1 MAREKVAQTL
11 DRGIRRSSDGLGYQ
25 KESLM
30 RQRFRLLRLAAP
42 VAASVALAGC
52 TTTTSG
58 LDPAATAVDRVEQ
71 LGPPS
76 MPNAGS
82 PEYRLGPYDQVI
94 VEVLGVD
101 ELKREGRIDGAGN
114 FSYPLIG
121 SIHAAGLTPAE
132 LSERI
137 ANGLRGRYVRNP
149 QVSVNV
155 QEVVS
160 QVVTVDGAVR
170 DPGRYVVTGYMTL
183 QQAIA
188 SAHGLTDF
196 AQVTEVVVFR
206 TVGGR
211 PSAALFSLKDIR
223 EGRYGDPQIYANDV
237 VVVGTSRA
245 RRLFQDLAQIAP
257 IFSVFTP
264 LAYTFNGNN

>member
-1 MAREKVAQTL
+1 M
-11 DRGIRRSSDGLGYQ
+11 YQ
-25 KESLM
+25 W
-30 RQRFRLLRLAAP
+30 FRLSRLGAP
-42 VAASVALAGC
+42 VVAAAALAGC
-52 TTTTSG
+52 ATVTSG
-58 LDPAATAVDRVEQ
+58 LDPAPIAVDRVEQ

-76 MPNAGS
+76 LVNAGS
-82 PEYRLGPYDQVI
+82 PEYRLGPYDQVV

-101 ELKREGRIDGAGN
+101 ELKRDGRIDGAGN

-121 SIHAAGLTPAE
+121 SVHAAGLTPAE
-132 LSERI
+132 LAAHI
-137 ANGLRGRYVRNP
+137 ADGLRGRFVRNP

-155 QEVVS
+155 REVVS
-160 QVVTVDGAVR
+160 QVVSVDGAVR
-170 DPGRYVVTGYMTL
+170 DPGRYVVSGYMTL

-188 SAHGLTDF
+188 SAHGLTDM

-211 PSAALFSLKDIR
+211 PSAALFSLRDIR

-245 RRLFQDLAQIAP
+245 RRLWQDLAQIAP
-257 IFSVFTP
+257 IFSAFTP
-264 LAYTFNGNN
+264 LAYYLNRNTP

>member
-1 MAREKVAQTL
+1 MHQAFSV
-11 DRGIRRSSDGLGYQ
+11 
-25 KESLM
+25 
-30 RQRFRLLRLAAP
+30 LRTAAL
-42 VAASVALAGC
+42 VAAVGAIAGC

-58 LDPAATAVDRVEQ
+58 LDPAGTAVHRVDE

-76 MPNAGS
+76 VTNAGS
-82 PEYRLGPYDQVI
+82 PEYRLGPYDHIV
-94 VEVLGVD
+94 VEVLGVP
-101 ELKREGRIDGAGN
+101 ELRREGRIDGSGS

-121 SIHAAGLTPAE
+121 TIHAAGLTPSD
-132 LSERI
+132 LGQQI
-137 ANGLRGRYVRNP
+137 ADRLRGRFVRNP

-170 DPGRYVVTGYMTL
+170 DPGRYPVPGRMTL

-188 SAHGLTDF
+188 SAHGLTEA

-206 TVGGR
+206 TVEGR
-211 PSAALFSLKDIR
+211 QSAALFSLKDIR
-223 EGRYGDPQIYANDV
+223 EGRYRDPEIFSNDV
-237 VVVGTSRA
+237 IVVGTSRA

-264 LAYTFNGNN
+264 LAYTLNSTP

>member
-1 MAREKVAQTL
+1 M
-11 DRGIRRSSDGLGYQ
+11 YQ
-25 KESLM
+25 W
-30 RQRFRLLRLAAP
+30 FRLSRLGAP
-42 VAASVALAGC
+42 VVAAVALAGC
-52 TTTTSG
+52 TTVTSG
-58 LDPAATAVDRVEQ
+58 LDPAATAVDRVQE

-76 MPNAGS
+76 LTNAGS
-82 PEYRLGPYDQVI
+82 PDYRLGPYDSLV

-101 ELKREGRIDGAGN
+101 DLKREGRIDGAGN

-121 SIHAAGLTPAE
+121 SVHAAGLTPAE
-132 LSERI
+132 LATQI
-137 ANGLRGRYVRNP
+137 ANGLRGRFVRNP

-155 QEVVS
+155 REVVS

-170 DPGRYVVTGYMTL
+170 DPGRFVVTGYMTL

-188 SAHGLTDF
+188 SAHGLTEV

-223 EGRYGDPQIYANDV
+223 EGRYVDPQIYANDV
-237 VVVGTSRA
+237 IVVGTSRA
-245 RRLFQDLAQIAP
+245 RRLWQDMAQIAP

-264 LAYTFNGNN
+264 LAYTLSRN

>member
-1 MAREKVAQTL
+1 
-11 DRGIRRSSDGLGYQ
+11 
-25 KESLM
+25 
-30 RQRFRLLRLAAP
+30 
-42 VAASVALAGC
+42 
-52 TTTTSG
+52 
-58 LDPAATAVDRVEQ
+58 
-71 LGPPS
+71 
-76 MPNAGS
+76 
-82 PEYRLGPYDQVI
+82 
-94 VEVLGVD
+94 VLGVD
-101 ELKREGRIDGAGN
+101 DLKREGRIDGAGN

-121 SIHAAGLTPAE
+121 SVHAAGLTPAE
-132 LSERI
+132 LSTVI
-137 ANGLRGRYVRNP
+137 ADQLRGRFVRNP

-155 QEVVS
+155 REVVS
-160 QVVTVDGAVR
+160 QVVSVDGAVR

-188 SAHGLTDF
+188 SAHGLTEF

-237 VVVGTSRA
+237 IVVGTSRA
-245 RRLFQDLAQIAP
+245 RRMWQDLAQVAP

-264 LAYTFNGNN
+264 LAYYLNRN

>member
-1 MAREKVAQTL
+1 M
-11 DRGIRRSSDGLGYQ
+11 YQ
-25 KESLM
+25 G
-30 RQRFRLLRLAAP
+30 FRLSWLGVPVLAAL
-42 VAASVALAGC
+42 ALGGC
-52 TTTTSG
+52 TTVTSG
-58 LDPAATAVDRVEQ
+58 LDPAATAVDRVQE

-76 MPNAGS
+76 LTNAGS
-82 PEYRLGPYDQVI
+82 PEYRLGPYDQIV

-101 ELKREGRIDGAGN
+101 DLKREGRIDGAGN

-121 SIHAAGLTPAE
+121 AVHAAGLTPGE
-132 LSERI
+132 LSTMI
-137 ANGLRGRYVRNP
+137 ADRLRGRFVRDP

-155 QEVVS
+155 REVVS

-188 SAHGLTDF
+188 SAHGLTEY

-206 TVGGR
+206 TVNGR

-223 EGRYGDPQIYANDV
+223 EGRYGDPQIYANDT

-245 RRLFQDLAQIAP
+245 RRLWQDLAQVAP

-264 LAYTFNGNN
+264 LAYTLNRN